1 MLGSLGIFT
10 VIFSLLIPVAAL
22 IFVAVIIWLVV
33 RAATRQRD
41 VLSKERLTAL
51 EHGIPLPPA
60 AFVEGAHQRPH
71 NSLRAGI
78 VELGLGAGLV
88 VALLIC
94 CPASRLWGWG
104 VGVMVLGLAH
114 LAYWGIHGR
123 REWEEA
129 QARQAEIAGVLAAW
143 PSGTS
148 GREDGEQR

>member
-1 MLGSLGIFT
+1 MFGSLGPFT
-10 VIFSLLIPVAAL
+10 LMVVSLIPVAAL
-22 IFVAVIIWLVV
+22 IFVAVVIWLVV
-33 RAATRQRD
+33 KAATRQRD

-60 AFVEGAHQRPH
+60 VFVEGGHHRPR

-104 VGVMVLGLAH
+104 VAVMVLGLAH

-123 REWEEA
+123 REWQEA
-129 QARQAEIAGVLAAW
+129 QARQAEIASVLAAW